1 MRQFN
6 ATQLNEYLHQAGS
19 DVLLLDVREPWEY
32 EHCHLEGSLHIPM
45 GQIPNR
51 HQELNQNQEIV
62 VVCHHGMRSLQ
73 VAQYLEKIGFK
84 NVSNLNGGIDAW
96 AREVDP
102 EMPVY

>member
-102 EMPVY
+102 DMPVY